1 VKLSEL
7 LAGSGLEVPRGL
19 SDAEVSSVTND
30 SRKVRPGSLFVAIE
44 GYRED
49 GHSYVDSA
57 LAAGAVAAV
66 VSKPVEG
73 ASGRTIVCMPG
84 DGRRLLGMLSA
95 RIEGSPW
102 EKLRTVGIT
111 GTNGK
116 TSTAHMT
123 AWILDRLGL
132 SCGILGTVGHRVGGV
147 HLDAKETTPDSAE
160 IASLMRRMVDAG
172 DAACAMEV
180 SSHAL
185 TLSRVDEVRFDVA
198 MFTNITQDHLDFHGT
213 MHEYLAAKE
222 RIFSL
227 VKPDG
232 HILVGTYAPGSP
244 VPDRALT
251 FGTSEDD
258 SFSIRGV
265 ESGPLGSAFTLVRD
279 GETHRVSLAVPGR
292 VNIFNAAGAAAACSL
307 LGLDL
312 GDCLDSLSG
321 FRGVPGRLE
330 VVDEGQ
336 AFLVA
341 VDYAHTPDAVER
353 VLLQAREMATGRV
366 IAVIGAG
373 GDRDRTKRPLMGAIA
388 SELSDVVIVTSDNPR
403 GENPI
408 SIIDEIVAG
417 VDGPAEVE
425 VQPDRRAAIT
435 RAVGRASD
443 GDVVIIAG
451 KGHEDYQIIGGVR
464 HHFDDREE
472 ARLALRARRDLEAE
486 G

>member
-1 VKLSEL
+1 MKLSDL
-7 LAGSGLEVPRGL
+7 LQGSGLEAPRSI
-19 SDAEVSSVTND
+19 SDSEVSSVTND
-30 SRKVRPGSLFVAIE
+30 SRKVSPGSLFVAVE
-44 GYRED
+44 GYRDD
-49 GHSYVDSA
+49 GHSYVGQA

-73 ASGRTIVCMPG
+73 SSDRTIVCRPG
-84 DGRRLLGMLSA
+84 DARRLLGILSA
-95 RIEGSPW
+95 RIEGTPW

-123 AWILDRLGL
+123 AWILERLGL
-132 SCGILGTVGHRVGGV
+132 PCGILGTVGHRVGGT
-147 HLDAKETTPDSAE
+147 HLAARETTPDSAE
-160 IASLMRRMVDAG
+160 IASLMRRMIEAG

-198 MFTNITQDHLDFHGT
+198 VFTNITQDHLDFHGT

-227 VKPDG
+227 VKPGG

-244 VPDRALT
+244 LPGRALS

-258 SFSIRGV
+258 SFSIRAA
-265 ESGPLGSAFTLVRD
+265 ESGPLGSTFTLIRE
-279 GETHRVSLAVPGR
+279 GEGHRASLAIPGR

-307 LGLDL
+307 LGFDL
-312 GDCLDSLSG
+312 GDCLDALSN
-321 FRGVPGRLE
+321 FQGVPGRLE

-353 VLLQAREMATGRV
+353 VLLQAREMATGKV

-388 SELSDVVIVTSDNPR
+388 SELSDMVIVTSDNPR
-403 GENPI
+403 SENPL
-408 SIIDEIVAG
+408 SIIEEIVAG
-417 VDGPAEVE
+417 VDGPADVE
-425 VQPDRRAAIT
+425 IQPDRRAAIA
-435 RAVGRASD
+435 RAVGCASD

-464 HHFDDREE
+464 HRFDDREE
-472 ARLALRARRDLEAE
+472 ARLALRARLDSEKDR
-486 G
+486 